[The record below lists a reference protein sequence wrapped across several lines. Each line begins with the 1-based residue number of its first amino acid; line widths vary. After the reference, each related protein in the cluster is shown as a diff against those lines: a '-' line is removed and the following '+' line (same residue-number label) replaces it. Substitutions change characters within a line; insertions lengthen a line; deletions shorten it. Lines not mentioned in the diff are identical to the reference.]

1 MSSDSTPKS
10 SSSALPL
17 CSIST
22 EAMAQTRGGD
32 EGSHLEYGIEKSHRG
47 QEYKAEQ
54 GVVRKGAMMQ
64 EEGPRI
70 QDR

>member
-1 MSSDSTPKS
+1 MSRDSTPTS
-10 SSSALPL
+10 SSSALPH

-22 EAMAQTRGGD
+22 EAMAQTSGG
-32 EGSHLEYGIEKSHRG
+32 EEASHLEFSREKGHRG
-47 QEYKAEQ
+47 QEDKAEQ
-54 GVVRKGAMMQ
+54 GVVRKGAMME

>member
-1 MSSDSTPKS
+1 MSRDSTPKS
-10 SSSALPL
+10 SSSALPH
-17 CSIST
+17 CSMST

-32 EGSHLEYGIEKSHRG
+32 EASHLECSTEKGHRG
-47 QEYKAEQ
+47 QEDKAEQ

-64 EEGPRI
+64 GEGPWI